1 MQLAVTDAVPVR
13 IAHCIGNRLPD
24 TLSDDE
30 QVSIVLAVA
39 VADALAIYE

>member
-1 MQLAVTDAVPVR
+1 LQLAVTDAIPVR

-30 QVSIVLAVA
+30 QVSIIIAVA
-39 VADALAIYE
+39 VVDSLAIYE